1 VIDALFASLNT
12 DAARK
17 VATTAGMRIGR
28 QVVRRLP
35 ALEQAAYSWLD
46 QFGKGK
52 ITVAIDA
59 SDLGTSSSASSAG
72 RVPSAGRAVAGAA
85 RGLGWFARPRRGAQA
100 GDSTRG
106 PRPGRTPGSGTATRI
121 RGPFGP

>member
-1 VIDALFASLNT
+1 MIDALFASLNT

-35 ALEQAAYSWLD
+35 ALDQAAYSWLD

-59 SDLGTSSSASSAG
+59 GDLGTSSSASTIPAASW
-72 RVPSAGRAVAGAA
+72 RRA
-85 RGLGWFARPRRGAQA
+85 
-100 GDSTRG
+100 
-106 PRPGRTPGSGTATRI
+106 
-121 RGPFGP
+121 